1 MHSLNRF
8 VEPTFP
14 VLAPKLGLSS
24 SSPSGGHMHA
34 THSVPRHGASCSRS
48 EGFSD
53 CPNREGLTPFPV
65 DRYPFRPPSS
75 KVVLYAE
82 EGVNIGILIVVV
94 GFIVGFVYRFGV

>member
-14 VLAPKLGLSS
+14 VLALKLGLSS
-24 SSPSGGHMHA
+24 SSPSRGYIHA
-34 THSVPRHGASCSRS
+34 THSVPRHRASYSRS
-48 EGFSD
+48 KGFSD
-53 CPNREGLTPFPV
+53 CPNREGLIPFPV

-82 EGVNIGILIVVV
+82 EGVNISILIIAI
-94 GFIVGFVYRFGV
+94 GFIIGFVHGFRV